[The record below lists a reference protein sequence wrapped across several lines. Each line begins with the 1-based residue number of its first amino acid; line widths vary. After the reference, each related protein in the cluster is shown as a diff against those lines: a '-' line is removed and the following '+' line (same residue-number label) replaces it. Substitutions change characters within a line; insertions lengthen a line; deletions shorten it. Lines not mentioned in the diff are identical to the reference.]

1 MELKF
6 KREEKKHNLEDL
18 KILEQDS
25 ITMVELFV
33 KDNLDD
39 TSQEVFYTELE
50 GKEITTDNVKD
61 ALFQAVISNV
71 SAGILKNVLTEYAE
85 NPEIYAAKAKEFLES
100 ESK

>member
-71 SAGILKNVLTEYAE
+71 SAGILKNVITEYAE
-85 NPEIYAAKAKEFLES
+85 NPEAYAAKAKEFLES